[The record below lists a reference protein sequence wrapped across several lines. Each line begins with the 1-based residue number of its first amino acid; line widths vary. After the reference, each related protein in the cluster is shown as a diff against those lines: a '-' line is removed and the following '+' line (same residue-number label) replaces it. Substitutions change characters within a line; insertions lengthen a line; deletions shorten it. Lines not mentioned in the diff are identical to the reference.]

1 MAREFKESYGGSKM
15 INLKDI
21 FPLGIGTFRID
32 LTQKEDSMNAL
43 IESFKLGQ
51 NYIDT
56 SHLYE
61 NGKVMSFMG
70 EFIKKVGRDK
80 FFITTKIE
88 PTVEK
93 ITDIEEQLNRYLEIM
108 DIDYVDCLM
117 LHSVIFTKLPL
128 IDTYKEMNRMI
139 ELGKAKSL
147 GLSNSNLEQLKEVN
161 EKYPISIYEGVYNLE
176 CKLNENIG
184 IIEYCKDNNIIFC
197 AYQPLR
203 RNRTANRNY
212 PLLVELSEKYNKTQ
226 NQIILNWLIKHKK
239 LNVLIKTTNSSRINE
254 NINSLNFT
262 IDMEDFNKLD
272 LFKAEEFD
280 KIVIDWEGKGGITVD
295 QLANQFE

>member
-1 MAREFKESYGGSKM
+1 M

-32 LTQKEDSMNAL
+32 LNEKESSMNAL
-43 IESFKLGQ
+43 IVSFNLGQ

-56 SHLYE
+56 SYLYE
-61 NGKVMSFMG
+61 NGKVMAFIG

-80 FFITTKIE
+80 LFITTKIE

-93 ITDIEEQLNRYLEIM
+93 ITDIEEQLNKYLEIM
-108 DIDYVDCLM
+108 NIDYVDCLM

-128 IDTYKEMNRMI
+128 IETYKEMNRMI

-147 GLSNSNLEQLKEVN
+147 GLSNSNLEQLKKVN
-161 EKYPISIYEGVYNLE
+161 EQYPISIYEGVYNLE
-176 CKLNENIG
+176 CKLNEDIG
-184 IIEYCKDNNIIFC
+184 IINYCKDNNIIFC

-212 PLLVELSEKYNKTQ
+212 PLLTQLSKKYNKTQ
-226 NQIILNWLIKHKK
+226 NQIILNWIIRQKK
-239 LNVLIKTTNSSRINE
+239 LNVLIKTTNSNRINE
-254 NINSLNFT
+254 NINSLNFEMD
-262 IDMEDFNKLD
+262 IEDYNKLD
-272 LFKAEEFD
+272 LFRAEEFD
-280 KIVIDWEGKGGITVD
+280 NIVIDWEGKGGITVD

>member
-1 MAREFKESYGGSKM
+1 M

-32 LTQKEDSMNAL
+32 LTQKEASMNAL
-43 IESFKLGQ
+43 IESFKFGQ

-56 SHLYE
+56 SYLYE
-61 NGKVMSFMG
+61 NGNVMAFIG

-80 FFITTKIE
+80 LFITTKIE

-93 ITDIEEQLNRYLEIM
+93 TTDIEEQLNRYLEIM

-117 LHSVIFTKLPL
+117 LHSVIFTKLSL

-139 ELGKAKSL
+139 ERGKAKSL
-147 GLSNSNLEQLKEVN
+147 GLSNSNLKQLKEIN
-161 EKYPISIYEGVYNLE
+161 EQYPISIYEGVYNLE

-184 IIEYCKDNNIIFC
+184 IIDYCKNNNIVFC

-212 PLLVELSEKYNKTQ
+212 PLLVELSKKYNKTQ

-262 IDMEDFNKLD
+262 IDMEDYKKLN
-272 LFKAEEFD
+272 LFRAKEFD
-280 KIVIDWEGKGGITVD
+280 DIVIDWEGKGGITVD

>member
-1 MAREFKESYGGSKM
+1 M

-21 FPLGIGTFRID
+21 YPLGIGTFRID
-32 LTQKEDSMNAL
+32 LTQKEASMNAL
-43 IESFKLGQ
+43 IESIKLGQ

-61 NGKVMSFMG
+61 NGKVMAFIG
-70 EFIKKVGRDK
+70 EFIKKVGREK
-80 FFITTKIE
+80 LFITTKIE

-93 ITDIEEQLNRYLEIM
+93 ITDIEEQLNKYLEIM
-108 DIDYVDCLM
+108 NIDYVDCLM

-147 GLSNSNLEQLKEVN
+147 GLSNSNLEQLKEIN
-161 EKYPISIYEGVYNLE
+161 EQYPISIYEGIYNLE
-176 CKLNENIG
+176 CKLNEDIG
-184 IIEYCKDNNIIFC
+184 IINYCKDNNIIFC

-212 PLLVELSEKYNKTQ
+212 PLLVELSKKYNKTQ
-226 NQIILNWLIKHKK
+226 NQIILNWIIRQKK
-239 LNVLIKTTNSSRINE
+239 LNVLIKTTNSNRINE
-254 NINSLNFT
+254 NINSLNFEMD
-262 IDMEDFNKLD
+262 IEDYNRLD
-272 LFKAEEFD
+272 LFRAEEFD
-280 KIVIDWEGKGGITVD
+280 NIIIDWEGKGGITVD

>member
-1 MAREFKESYGGSKM
+1 ML
-15 INLKDI
+15 NLKDI

-32 LTQKEDSMNAL
+32 LTQKEASMNAL

-61 NGKVMSFMG
+61 NGKVMEFIG

-80 FFITTKIE
+80 LFITTKIE

-93 ITDIEEQLNRYLEIM
+93 ITDIEEQLNKYLEIM
-108 DIDYVDCLM
+108 NIDYVDCLM

-128 IDTYKEMNRMI
+128 IQTYKEMNRMK
-139 ELGKAKSL
+139 ELGKAKSI
-147 GLSNSNLEQLKEVN
+147 GLSNANLEQLKEVN
-161 EKYPISIYEGVYNLE
+161 ERYPISIYEGVYNLE
-176 CKLNENIG
+176 CKLNEDIG
-184 IIEYCKDNNIIFC
+184 IINYCKDNDITFC

-212 PLLVELSEKYNKTQ
+212 PLLIELSKKYNKTQ
-226 NQIILNWLIKHKK
+226 NQIILNWIIRKKK
-239 LNVLIKTTNSSRINE
+239 LNVLIKTTNSNRINE
-254 NINSLNFT
+254 NINSLNFEMDT
-262 IDMEDFNKLD
+262 EDYNRLD
-272 LFKAEEFD
+272 LFRAEEFD
-280 KIVIDWEGKGGITVD
+280 NVVIDWEGKGGITVD

>member
-1 MAREFKESYGGSKM
+1 M

-56 SHLYE
+56 SYLYE
-61 NGKVMSFMG
+61 NGKIMDFIG
-70 EFIKKVGRDK
+70 DFIKKVGRDK
-80 FFITTKIE
+80 LFITTKIE
-88 PTVEK
+88 PTVER
-93 ITDIEEQLNRYLEIM
+93 ITDIEEQINKYLEIM
-108 DIDYVDCLM
+108 NIDYVDCLM

-128 IDTYKEMNRMI
+128 LQTYKEMNRMI
-139 ELGKAKSL
+139 ELGHVRSL
-147 GLSNSNLEQLKEVN
+147 GLSNSNLEQLKEIN
-161 EKYPISIYEGVYNLE
+161 EQYPISIYEGVYNLE
-176 CKLNENIG
+176 CKLNEDIG
-184 IIEYCKDNNIIFC
+184 IIDYCKDNNIIFC

-212 PLLVELSEKYNKTQ
+212 PLLVELSKKYDKTQ
-226 NQIILNWLIKHKK
+226 NQIILNWIIRQKK
-239 LNVLIKTTNSSRINE
+239 LNVLIKTTNSNRINE
-254 NINSLNFT
+254 NINSLNFEM
-262 IDMEDFNKLD
+262 DMEDYNKLD
-272 LFKAEEFD
+272 LFRAKEFD
-280 KIVIDWEGKGGITVD
+280 DIVIDWEGKGGITVD

>member
-1 MAREFKESYGGSKM
+1 M

-32 LTQKEDSMNAL
+32 LTQKEASMNAL
-43 IESFKLGQ
+43 IESFKFGQ

-56 SHLYE
+56 SYLYE
-61 NGKVMSFMG
+61 NGNVMAFIG

-80 FFITTKIE
+80 LFITTKIE

-93 ITDIEEQLNRYLEIM
+93 TTDIEEQLNRYLEIM

-128 IDTYKEMNRMI
+128 IETYKEMNRMI
-139 ELGKAKSL
+139 ERGKAKSL
-147 GLSNSNLEQLKEVN
+147 GLSNSNLKQLKEIN
-161 EKYPISIYEGVYNLE
+161 EQYPISIYEGVYNLE

-184 IIEYCKDNNIIFC
+184 IIDYCKNNNIVFC

-203 RNRTANRNY
+203 RKRTANRNY
-212 PLLVELSEKYNKTQ
+212 PLLVELANKYNKTQ
-226 NQIILNWLIKHKK
+226 NQIILNWIIREKK
-239 LNVLIKTTNSSRINE
+239 INVLIKTTNNNRINE
-254 NINSLNFT
+254 NINSLNFEMD
-262 IDMEDFNKLD
+262 IEDYKKLN
-272 LFKAEEFD
+272 LFRAKEFD
-280 KIVIDWEGKGGITVD
+280 DIVIDWEGKGGITVD

>member
-1 MAREFKESYGGSKM
+1 M

-32 LTQKEDSMNAL
+32 LTQKEASMNAL
-43 IESFKLGQ
+43 IESIKLGQ

-61 NGKVMSFMG
+61 NGKVMDFIR

-80 FFITTKIE
+80 LFITTKIE

-93 ITDIEEQLNRYLEIM
+93 ITDIEEQLNKYLKIM
-108 DIDYVDCLM
+108 NIDYVDCLM

-128 IDTYKEMNRMI
+128 IDTYKEMNRMV
-139 ELGKAKSL
+139 ELGKAKCL
-147 GLSNSNLEQLKEVN
+147 GLSNSNLEQLKEIN
-161 EKYPISIYEGVYNLE
+161 ERYPISIYEGIYNLE
-176 CKLNENIG
+176 CKLNEDIG
-184 IIEYCKDNNIIFC
+184 IINYCKDNNIIFC

-212 PLLVELSEKYNKTQ
+212 PLLVELSKKYNKTQ
-226 NQIILNWLIKHKK
+226 NQIILNWIIRQKK
-239 LNVLIKTTNSSRINE
+239 LNVLIKTTNSNRINE
-254 NINSLNFT
+254 NINSLNFEM
-262 IDMEDFNKLD
+262 DMEDYNRLD
-272 LFKAEEFD
+272 LFRAGEFD
-280 KIVIDWEGKGGITVD
+280 EIVIDWEGKGGITVD

>member
-1 MAREFKESYGGSKM
+1 M

-32 LTQKEDSMNAL
+32 LTQKEASMNAL
-43 IESFKLGQ
+43 IESFKFGQ

-56 SHLYE
+56 SYLYE
-61 NGKVMSFMG
+61 NGNVMAFIG

-80 FFITTKIE
+80 LFITTKIE

-93 ITDIEEQLNRYLEIM
+93 TTDIEEQLNRYLEIM

-128 IDTYKEMNRMI
+128 IETYKEMNRMI
-139 ELGKAKSL
+139 ERGKAKSL
-147 GLSNSNLEQLKEVN
+147 GLSNSNLKQLKEIN
-161 EKYPISIYEGVYNLE
+161 EQYPISIYEGVYNLE

-184 IIEYCKDNNIIFC
+184 IIDYCKNNNIVFC

-203 RNRTANRNY
+203 RNRTAKRNY
-212 PLLVELSEKYNKTQ
+212 PLLVELASKYDKTQ
-226 NQIILNWLIKHKK
+226 NQIILNWIINEKK
-239 LNVLIKTTNSSRINE
+239 MIALVKSTNINRINE
-254 NINSLNFT
+254 NKQALDFKMDIEDYERLNNFRS
-262 IDMEDFNKLD
+262 
-272 LFKAEEFD
+272 EEFD
-280 KIVIDWEGKGGITVD
+280 NVKVDWDDNGGISID

>member
-1 MAREFKESYGGSKM
+1 MSLENISS
-15 INLKDI
+15 I
-21 FPLGIGTFRID
+21 GIGTFRID
-32 LTQKEDSMNAL
+32 LTQDEASMNAL
-43 IESFKLGQ
+43 THSFKLGQ

-61 NGKVMSFMG
+61 NGKVMAFLG
-70 EFIKKVGRDK
+70 KFIKTIGRDNI
-80 FFITTKIE
+80 FITTKIE

-93 ITDIEEQLNRYLEIM
+93 ITDIEEQLNKYLEIM
-108 DIDYVDCLM
+108 DIEYVDCLM

-128 IDTYKEMNRMI
+128 LETYKEMNKMI

-161 EKYPISIYEGVYNLE
+161 EQYPISIYEGVYNLE
-176 CKLNENIG
+176 CKLNEDIG
-184 IIEYCKDNNIIFC
+184 IIDYCKVNNIIFC

-212 PLLVELSEKYNKTQ
+212 PLLVELANKYNKTQ
-226 NQIILNWLIKHKK
+226 NQIILNWIIKEKG
-239 LNVLIKTTNSSRINE
+239 LNVLIKSTNIERINE
-254 NINSLNFT
+254 NYEATQFDISNEDYERLNSFRA
-262 IDMEDFNKLD
+262 K
-272 LFKAEEFD
+272 EFD
-280 KIVIDWEGKGGITVD
+280 DVKIDFEGKGGITVD

>member
-1 MAREFKESYGGSKM
+1 M

-21 FPLGIGTFRID
+21 YPLGIGTFRID
-32 LTQKEDSMNAL
+32 LTQKEASMNAL
-43 IESFKLGQ
+43 IESIKLGQ

-61 NGKVMSFMG
+61 NGKVMAFIG

-80 FFITTKIE
+80 LFITTKIE

-93 ITDIEEQLNRYLEIM
+93 ITDIEEQLNKYLEIM
-108 DIDYVDCLM
+108 NIDYVDCLM

-147 GLSNSNLEQLKEVN
+147 GLSNSNLEQLKEIN
-161 EKYPISIYEGVYNLE
+161 EQYPISIYEGIYNLE
-176 CKLNENIG
+176 CKLNEDIG
-184 IIEYCKDNNIIFC
+184 IINYCKDNNIIFC

-212 PLLVELSEKYNKTQ
+212 PLLVELSKKYNKTQ
-226 NQIILNWLIKHKK
+226 NQIILNWIIRQKK
-239 LNVLIKTTNSSRINE
+239 LNVLIKTTNSNRINE
-254 NINSLNFT
+254 NINSLNFEMD
-262 IDMEDFNKLD
+262 IEDYNRLD
-272 LFKAEEFD
+272 LFRAEEFD
-280 KIVIDWEGKGGITVD
+280 NIIIDWEGKGGITVD

>member
-1 MAREFKESYGGSKM
+1 M

-43 IESFKLGQ
+43 THSFKLGQ

-56 SHLYE
+56 SYLYE
-61 NGKVMSFMG
+61 NGKVMDFIK
-70 EFIKKVGRDK
+70 EFINEVDRDK
-80 FFITTKIE
+80 LFITTKIE

-93 ITDIEEQLNRYLEIM
+93 VTDIEEQLNRYLEVM

-128 IDTYKEMNRMI
+128 IETYKEMNRMI

-147 GLSNSNLEQLKEVN
+147 GLSNSNLEQLKEIN
-161 EKYPISIYEGVYNLE
+161 EQYPISIYEGVYNLE
-176 CKLNENIG
+176 CKLNEDIG
-184 IIEYCKDNNIIFC
+184 IIDYCKDNNIIFC

-212 PLLVELSEKYNKTQ
+212 PLLAELEKKYDKTQ
-226 NQIILNWLIKHKK
+226 NQIILNWIIKQKK
-239 LNVLIKTTNSSRINE
+239 LNVLIKTTNSNRINE
-254 NINSLNFT
+254 NINSLNFEM
-262 IDMEDFNKLD
+262 DMEDYNKLD
-272 LFKAEEFD
+272 LFRAKEFD
-280 KIVIDWEGKGGITVD
+280 DVVIDWEGKGGVTID

>member
-1 MAREFKESYGGSKM
+1 M

-32 LTQKEDSMNAL
+32 LTQKEASMNAL

-61 NGKVMSFMG
+61 NGKVMSFIG

-128 IDTYKEMNRMI
+128 IETYKEMNRMI
-139 ELGKAKSL
+139 ERGKAKSL
-147 GLSNSNLEQLKEVN
+147 GLSNSNLKQLKEIN
-161 EKYPISIYEGVYNLE
+161 EQYPISIYEGVYNLE

-184 IIEYCKDNNIIFC
+184 IIDYCKNNNIVFC

-212 PLLVELSEKYNKTQ
+212 PLLVELSKKYNKTQ
-226 NQIILNWLIKHKK
+226 NQIILNWIIREKK
-239 LNVLIKTTNSSRINE
+239 INVLIKTTNNNRINE
-254 NINSLNFT
+254 NINSLNFEMD
-262 IDMEDFNKLD
+262 IEDYKKLN
-272 LFKAEEFD
+272 LFRAKEFD
-280 KIVIDWEGKGGITVD
+280 DIVIDWEGKGGITVD

>member
-1 MAREFKESYGGSKM
+1 M

-32 LTQKEDSMNAL
+32 LTQKEASMNAL
-43 IESFKLGQ
+43 IESFKFGQ

-56 SHLYE
+56 SYLYE
-61 NGKVMSFMG
+61 NGNVMAFIG

-80 FFITTKIE
+80 LFITTKIE

-93 ITDIEEQLNRYLEIM
+93 TTDIEEQLNRYLEIM

-128 IDTYKEMNRMI
+128 IETYKEMNRMI
-139 ELGKAKSL
+139 ERGKVKSL
-147 GLSNSNLEQLKEVN
+147 GLSNSNLKQLKEIN
-161 EKYPISIYEGVYNLE
+161 EQYPISIYEGVYNLE

-184 IIEYCKDNNIIFC
+184 IIDYCKNNNIVFY

-212 PLLVELSEKYNKTQ
+212 PLLVELSKKYNKTQ
-226 NQIILNWLIKHKK
+226 NQIILNWIIREKK
-239 LNVLIKTTNSSRINE
+239 INVLIKTTNNNRINE
-254 NINSLNFT
+254 NINSLNFEMD
-262 IDMEDFNKLD
+262 IEDYKKLN
-272 LFKAEEFD
+272 LFRAKEFD
-280 KIVIDWEGKGGITVD
+280 DIVIDWEGKCGITVD

>member
-1 MAREFKESYGGSKM
+1 M
-15 INLKDI
+15 IKLKNI

-32 LTQKEDSMNAL
+32 LNEKESSINAL
-43 IESFKLGQ
+43 IESFNLGQ

-56 SHLYE
+56 SYLYE
-61 NGKVMSFMG
+61 NGKVMAFIG

-80 FFITTKIE
+80 LFITTKIE

-93 ITDIEEQLNRYLEIM
+93 ITDIEEQLNKYLEIM
-108 DIDYVDCLM
+108 NIDYVDCLM

-128 IDTYKEMNRMI
+128 IETYKEMNRMV
-139 ELGKAKSL
+139 ELGKTKSL
-147 GLSNSNLEQLKEVN
+147 GLSNSNLEQLKEIN
-161 EKYPISIYEGVYNLE
+161 EQYPISIYEGVYNLE

-184 IIEYCKDNNIIFC
+184 IIDYCKDNNIIFC

-226 NQIILNWLIKHKK
+226 NQIILNWIIKHKK
-239 LNVLIKTTNSSRINE
+239 LNILIKTTNSNRINE
-254 NINSLNFT
+254 NIDSLNFKM
-262 IDMEDFNKLD
+262 DMEDYNKLD
-272 LFKAEEFD
+272 LFRAEEFD
-280 KIVIDWEGKGGITVD
+280 NIVIDWEGKGGITID

>member
-1 MAREFKESYGGSKM
+1 M

-32 LTQKEDSMNAL
+32 LTQKESSMNAL
-43 IESFKLGQ
+43 MESFNLGQ

-61 NGKVMSFMG
+61 NGKVMAFIG
-70 EFIKKVGRDK
+70 EFIKKVGRNK
-80 FFITTKIE
+80 LFITTKIE
-88 PTVEK
+88 PTVER
-93 ITDIEEQLNRYLEIM
+93 ITDIEEQLNKYLEIM
-108 DIDYVDCLM
+108 NIDYVDCLM

-128 IDTYKEMNRMI
+128 IETYKEMNRMV

-147 GLSNSNLEQLKEVN
+147 GLSNSNLEQLKKIN
-161 EKYPISIYEGVYNLE
+161 EQYPISIYEGVYNLE
-176 CKLNENIG
+176 CKLNEDIG
-184 IIEYCKDNNIIFC
+184 IINYCKDNNIIFC

-226 NQIILNWLIKHKK
+226 NQIILNWIIKHKK
-239 LNVLIKTTNSSRINE
+239 LNILIKTTNSNRINE
-254 NINSLNFT
+254 NINSLNYEM
-262 IDMEDFNKLD
+262 DMEDYNKLD
-272 LFKAEEFD
+272 LFRAEEFD
-280 KIVIDWEGKGGITVD
+280 NIVVDWEGKGGITVD

>member
-1 MAREFKESYGGSKM
+1 M

-61 NGKVMSFMG
+61 NGKVMSFIG
-70 EFIKKVGRDK
+70 EFMKKVGRDK

-117 LHSVIFTKLPL
+117 LHSVIFTKLSL

-262 IDMEDFNKLD
+262 IDMEDYNKLD

>member
-1 MAREFKESYGGSKM
+1 MLG
-15 INLKDI
+15 LKDI

-61 NGKVMSFMG
+61 NGKVMRFIG
-70 EFIKKVGRDK
+70 EFVKKVGRDK
-80 FFITTKIE
+80 IFITTKIE

-147 GLSNSNLEQLKEVN
+147 GLSNSNLEQLKEIN
-161 EKYPISIYEGVYNLE
+161 EQYPISIYEGVYNLE
-176 CKLNENIG
+176 CKLNEDIG
-184 IIEYCKDNNIIFC
+184 IIDYCKDNNIIFC

-212 PLLVELSEKYNKTQ
+212 PLLVELSKKYDKTQ
-226 NQIILNWLIKHKK
+226 NQIILNWIIKQKK
-239 LNVLIKTTNSSRINE
+239 LNVLIKTTNSNRINE
-254 NINSLNFT
+254 NINSLNFEM
-262 IDMEDFNKLD
+262 DMEDYNKLD
-272 LFKAEEFD
+272 LFRAKEFD
-280 KIVIDWEGKGGITVD
+280 DIVIDWKGKGGITVD

>member
-1 MAREFKESYGGSKM
+1 M

-32 LTQKEDSMNAL
+32 LTQKKSSMNAL
-43 IESFKLGQ
+43 IESFNLGQ

-61 NGKVMSFMG
+61 NGKVMAFIG

-80 FFITTKIE
+80 LFITTKIE

-93 ITDIEEQLNRYLEIM
+93 ITDIEEQLNKYLEIM
-108 DIDYVDCLM
+108 NIDYVDCLM

-128 IDTYKEMNRMI
+128 IETYKEMNRMV
-139 ELGKAKSL
+139 ELGKTKSL
-147 GLSNSNLEQLKEVN
+147 GLSNSNLEQLKEIN
-161 EKYPISIYEGVYNLE
+161 EQYPISIYEGVYNLE
-176 CKLNENIG
+176 CKLNEDIG
-184 IIEYCKDNNIIFC
+184 IINYCKDNNIIFC

-212 PLLVELSEKYNKTQ
+212 PLLIELSKKYNKTQ
-226 NQIILNWLIKHKK
+226 NQIILNWITRQKK
-239 LNVLIKTTNSSRINE
+239 LNVLIKTTNSNRINE
-254 NINSLNFT
+254 NINSLNFEM
-262 IDMEDFNKLD
+262 DMEDYNKLD
-272 LFKAEEFD
+272 LFRAEEFD
-280 KIVIDWEGKGGITVD
+280 NIVIDWEGKGGITVD

>member
-1 MAREFKESYGGSKM
+1 M

-32 LTQKEDSMNAL
+32 LNEKETSMNAL
-43 IESFKLGQ
+43 IQSFNLGQ

-56 SHLYE
+56 SYLYE
-61 NGKVMSFMG
+61 NGNVMAFVG
-70 EFIKKVGRDK
+70 KFIKKVGRDK
-80 FFITTKIE
+80 LFITTKIE

-93 ITDIEEQLNRYLEIM
+93 ITDIEEQLNKYLQIM

-128 IDTYKEMNRMI
+128 IQTYKEMNRMM
-139 ELGKAKSL
+139 ELGKVRCL
-147 GLSNSNLEQLKEVN
+147 GLSNANLEQLKEIN
-161 EKYPISIYEGVYNLE
+161 EQYQISIYEGVYNLE
-176 CKLNENIG
+176 CKLNEDIG
-184 IIEYCKDNNIIFC
+184 IIDYCKDNNIIFC

-212 PLLVELSEKYNKTQ
+212 PLLVELSNKYNKTQ
-226 NQIILNWLIKHKK
+226 NQIILNWIIRKKK
-239 LNVLIKTTNSSRINE
+239 LNVLIKTTTNNRINE
-254 NINSLNFT
+254 NINSLNFEMD
-262 IDMEDFNKLD
+262 IKDYNKLD

-280 KIVIDWEGKGGITVD
+280 NIVIDWEGKGGITVD